1 MYNYVIDIND
11 FAELVINASQY
22 YISAVFIHK
31 ICTHIF
37 RAMSRKHNMNLYE
50 TNGHS

>member
-11 FAELVINASQY
+11 FAELVISASQLNFTL
-22 YISAVFIHK
+22 FIHK

-37 RAMSRKHNMNLYE
+37 KAMSRKHNMNLYE